1 MRRSNL
7 TTLLYLGLVFVS
19 GAVVGGFA
27 DHLLTPVIAA
37 PKVQKSRAEM
47 RNQYLQEMRSRLNLN
62 ESQITALQQI
72 MDTTGQRFEAW
83 HKSVD
88 VEHRQIENEHR
99 QKVVAILNDNQK
111 AEYAKMIEERERH
124 RQEQAKKGL

>member
-37 PKVQKSRAEM
+37 PPSRAEL
-47 RNQYLQEMRSRLNLN
+47 RKHYTEEMRSRLNL
-62 ESQITALQQI
+62 SATQVTALQEI

-88 VEHRQIENEHR
+88 EEHRQIENEHR
-99 QKVVAILNDNQK
+99 QKVAAILNDSQK
-111 AEYAKMIEERERH
+111 TEYAKMIEERERR
-124 RQEQAKKGL
+124 RQEKAKKGL